1 MRGIRSARLVGPGR
15 ALVTAGLLLPLVS
28 APALAKGADQAGQTA
43 PSAQE
48 LIDRLAQIQGEIGG
62 APAKGSEAG
71 AAQAPAPG
79 LSEEQMRSRLE
90 EELGVEVLGLE
101 VVDPN
106 GPPAYA
112 VRVMNPPG
120 NYDAAFLVSTLLVD
134 GETGEILAQSPGRP
148 TAADPDV
155 LPESFRPDL
164 DASGREI
171 RRRSH

>member
-1 MRGIRSARLVGPGR
+1 MSGARASRGIRAAGL
-15 ALVTAGLLLPLVS
+15 AGLLLPLLS
-28 APALAKGADQAGQTA
+28 APALAQGADQAGQTA

-48 LIDRLAQIQGEIGG
+48 LIDRLAQVQGEIGG
-62 APAKGSEAG
+62 APAKGSKVG

-79 LSEEQMRSRLE
+79 LSEEQVRSRVQ

-120 NYDAAFLVSTLLVD
+120 NYSAAFLVSTLLVD
-134 GETGEILAQSPGRP
+134 GETGEVLGEMRRQPSSE
-148 TAADPDV
+148 DPDL
-155 LPESFRPDL
+155 LPKSRRPEV
-164 DASGREI
+164 DASGPEV
-171 RRRSH
+171 RRRTHQ

>member
-1 MRGIRSARLVGPGR
+1 MRGIRSARLVGSGR

-28 APALAKGADQAGQTA
+28 ASALAQGTDQAGQTA

-79 LSEEQMRSRLE
+79 LSEEQVRSRVQ

-101 VVDPN
+101 VIDPN

-120 NYDAAFLVSTLLVD
+120 DYSAAFLVSTLLVD
-134 GETGEILAQSPGRP
+134 GETGEVLGEMRTQPSSE
-148 TAADPDV
+148 DPDL
-155 LPESFRPDL
+155 LPGSRRPDL